1 MRTDEAP
8 YPGLRPFKPSE
19 TEIFFGRD
27 ECIDTMLSRLAATRF
42 LAVLGSSGIGKSSL
56 VQTGLLPAIQM
67 GMLQGAGTSWLVIDF
82 RPGQP
87 EGSPLRNLV
96 RRLLQKTDQPTTTD
110 NITHLRAQFLQEG
123 PRALLKWCREGH
135 LPVATN
141 MLLLV
146 DQFEEL
152 FRYQDY
158 SSREEAE
165 AFVALL
171 LESRQPLEAKSP
183 QLAELP
189 IYVTVTM
196 RSEFLGA
203 CSLIQN
209 LPEAITEG
217 AFLTPRMTRDQYREA
232 IIGPAEVRGVKIEA
246 ILVNRLL
253 NDLATFAPWD
263 EKEPGQQGSSDQA
276 NTTDAED
283 QLVRLARRADQLPVL
298 QHALNQIW
306 RNAYERRKSEE
317 QKTSGGADQPIELT
331 LDDYKAIGGL
341 ENALNSH
348 AEAVLENIRTVL
360 GSAIDHTAERLFRA
374 LVIGSTPSDAT
385 RRPVPLAELS
395 DIAKDDKGVRAI
407 VDAFRANECNFL
419 MPDPAVALAPTTVID
434 ISHESL
440 IRQWKRLS
448 QWVIREAVAAQQW
461 RRLNDR
467 LVLGEPLRGRMLDN
481 MVAWREETGPN
492 AAWAKRYGGDYVS
505 GINFLKESERAE
517 KNRRL
522 LRNSVVAAAFAFL
535 IILTGAMYYLLQ
547 EARAAR
553 GSAEAERQHA
563 AGNYDIAKD
572 ALKNLTFNFAASVE
586 SSGQNPE
593 MQITEVTDVFKNVK
607 VSIDA
612 LAKANPNDSDM
623 LGIQAEIL
631 DKFVGGYRAA
641 HYQDQALDV
650 ANETNAV
657 LRKLIARQPDKAYW
671 QTLLASNLDN
681 IGDFKDDLGDRA
693 GARASYE
700 EALANDREL
709 MMREPGHEDHPRQ
722 TAIELIKLGDLQR
735 RDKDSKAALAF
746 YREALALQKKL
757 SALYVVL
764 PTYQRDESVTLGK
777 IGDAQIDLGDN
788 EEALETYQQR
798 LAMDRKIAELDFGV
812 TDDTLQQRLAS
823 TEYSIAKLQL
833 NAGDI
838 EAAKKSFT
846 DAAAS
851 QRRVA
856 DAANL
861 AALKD
866 GHKLPDAIHQYGQAA
881 WLLLLT
887 GEPQEA
893 ANYGEPAF
901 QGDQSQTWID
911 VNLAHAYL
919 FLGRYDD
926 AKAIYLKIKDMVSP
940 GSKSTEADAI
950 RQDFDLFR
958 KLGIAPHGLDRM
970 AKDIGL

>member
-1 MRTDEAP
+1 
-8 YPGLRPFKPSE
+8 
-19 TEIFFGRD
+19 
-27 ECIDTMLSRLAATRF
+27 MLSRLAATRF

-56 VQTGLLPAIQM
+56 VQTGLLSSIQM

-96 RRLLQKTDQPTTTD
+96 RRLLQKTDQPTTTET
-110 NITHLRAQFLQEG
+110 ITHLRAQFIQEG

-189 IYVTVTM
+189 IYVTITM

-232 IIGPAEVRGVKIEA
+232 IVGPAEVRGVKIES
-246 ILVNRLL
+246 ILINRLL

-263 EKEPGQQGSSDQA
+263 EKEPGQQGSSGQVS
-276 NTTDAED
+276 TTDAED

-306 RNAYERRKSEE
+306 RNACERRKREE
-317 QKTSGGADQPIELT
+317 HNNSGGVDHAIELT

-348 AEAVLENIRTVL
+348 ADAVLENIRTVL
-360 GSAIDHTAERLFRA
+360 GTATDHTAERLFRA
-374 LVIGSTPSDAT
+374 LVSGSTPSDAT
-385 RRPVPLAELS
+385 RRPVPLAELI
-395 DIAKDDKGVRAI
+395 DIATDEKGVRTI
-407 VDAFRANECNFL
+407 VHAFRANECNFL
-419 MPDPAVALAPTTVID
+419 MPDPAVPLAATTVID

-448 QWVIREAVAAQQW
+448 QWVVREAVAAQQW

-467 LVLGEPLRGRMLDN
+467 LVLGEPLRDRMLDN

-492 AAWAKRYGGDYVS
+492 AAWAKRYGGDYIS
-505 GINFLKESERAE
+505 GMAFLKRSERAE

-522 LRNSVVAAAFAFL
+522 LRNSAVAAAFAFL
-535 IILTGAMYYLLQ
+535 IIVSGTMYKFWQ
-547 EARAAR
+547 EARTAEGHAETERKHAAR
-553 GSAEAERQHA
+553 GYAF
-563 AGNYDIAKD
+563 AKD
-572 ALKNLTFNFAASVE
+572 TLKNLTFNFATSLESVA
-586 SSGQNPE
+586 QNPE

-607 VSIDA
+607 LSLDA
-612 LAKANPNDSDM
+612 LANANPDDSEM

-631 DKFVGGYRAA
+631 DKFVDGYRAA
-641 HYQDQALDV
+641 TYQDQALEV
-650 ANETNAV
+650 ANQTNSV
-657 LRKLIARQPDKAYW
+657 LRKLIARQPDNTHW
-671 QTLLASNLDN
+671 QALLASNLDN
-681 IGDFKDDLGDRA
+681 IGDFKHNSGDTP

-700 EALANDREL
+700 EALADDRDL
-709 MMREPGHEDHPRQ
+709 MMREPNHEDHQRQ
-722 TAIELIKLGDLQR
+722 AAIELIKLGDLQR
-735 RDKDSKAALAF
+735 RDEDSKAALAF
-746 YREALALQKKL
+746 YRQALDLRTKL
-757 SALYVVL
+757 SRLYVVL
-764 PTYQRDESVTLGK
+764 PSYQRDVSVTLGK
-777 IGDAQIDLGDN
+777 IGEAQIDLGDK
-788 EEALETYQQR
+788 EGALETYQQR
-798 LAMDRKIAELDFGV
+798 LAIDRKIDELDFGV

-823 TEYSIAKLQL
+823 TQNSIAELQL

-838 EAAKKSFT
+838 EAAKKSFA

-851 QRRVA
+851 QQRVA
-856 DAANL
+856 DAAYL
-861 AALKD
+861 AQLRD
-866 GHKLPDAIHQYGQAA
+866 RRNQPDAITQYGQAA
-881 WLLLLT
+881 QLFLLS
-887 GEPQEA
+887 GQPQLA
-893 ANYGEPAF
+893 INYGEPAF
-901 QGDQSQTWID
+901 QRDESQTWID
-911 VNLAHAYL
+911 VTLAHAYL
-919 FLGRYDD
+919 FLDRYDD
-926 AKAIYLKIKDMVSP
+926 AKAIYLKVKDMVSP
-940 GSKSTEADAI
+940 GSKSTFADAI
-950 RQDFDLFR
+950 RKDFDLFR
-958 KLGIAPHGLDRM
+958 KLGIAPHDLDRM